1 MRYKSTAVKLYGLKK
16 TYDSRDDECSVVHHG
31 VTGKPFDSAI
41 KKVVDPERHR
51 IDQDENGQLDAD
63 QDGEKVLKKSHQ
75 KMRLKRG
82 AGLNLTAYIRKM
94 FFGGPTRLK
103 VTVRYI

>member
-1 MRYKSTAVKLYGLKK
+1 M
-16 TYDSRDDECSVVHHG
+16 
-31 VTGKPFDSAI
+31 PFDGAI
-41 KKVVDPERHR
+41 EKLIDPERHR

-63 QDGEKVLKKSHQ
+63 QDGEKVLRKSRQ
-75 KMRLKRG
+75 NMRPKG
-82 AGLNLTAYIRKM
+82 SAGLDRTAYIRKM